1 MIAVL
6 ERISFLCLVLRVA
19 GVPGDIAHDKRAI
32 ARVLDNI
39 AFPNQRYADL
49 AVDDDPKTCSS
60 TDFANSSRTEPP
72 WWRIWFP
79 YNVIFS
85 NIEMTINKTT
95 LQYIYNVSVSVTNMT
110 ETESKHKT
118 IWHTPEHHCYHGD
131 GLKLSKDSE
140 YAIIKF
146 YCISLSIGNTIKI
159 TLALN
164 KSQLEICDVNINQ
177 ACINDT
183 FGPNCS
189 ITCNEHCT
197 GLCDSVNGT
206 CSRCELHFKWPCENF
221 TYGQNCS
228 ERCDEICLGPCN
240 KTGAALN
247 VLLDVRDHIVTN
259 ATPN

>member
-1 MIAVL
+1 
-6 ERISFLCLVLRVA
+6 
-19 GVPGDIAHDKRAI
+19 DIAHDKRAI

-95 LQYIYNVSVSVTNMT
+95 L
-110 ETESKHKT
+110 
-118 IWHTPEHHCYHGD
+118 P
-131 GLKLSKDSE
+131 
-140 YAIIKF
+140 
-146 YCISLSIGNTIKI
+146 
-159 TLALN
+159 
-164 KSQLEICDVNINQ
+164 
-177 ACINDT
+177 CINDT

-206 CSRCELHFKWPCENF
+206 CSRCELHFKWRTFKKPCENF

-259 ATPN
+259 VSLHH